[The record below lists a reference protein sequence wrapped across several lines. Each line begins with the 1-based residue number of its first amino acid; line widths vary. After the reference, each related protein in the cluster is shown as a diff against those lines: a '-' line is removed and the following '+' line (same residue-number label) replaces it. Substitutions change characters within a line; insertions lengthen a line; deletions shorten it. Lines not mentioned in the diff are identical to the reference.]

1 MRMLARSVAEC
12 SVAFMLLY
20 LCWPVDVIVYAI
32 PTRVLAYDPVPRDS
46 SGWPLVT
53 SPYRQEYMR
62 RCTHQP
68 HRVRPGGMAIYLR
81 PLLDPLN
88 ARGLLL
94 EWRATEDGIEV
105 RYTDDWTFIQMP
117 WPATLYLLDS
127 DDRVIGAGRLP
138 RMHEAWYTGF
148 RPQIS
153 GTLEPG
159 ARSVRLRIVPSRRLA
174 GLRPYWSMMRT
185 FLNLSPSGIGGRMCY
200 ALGGM
205 GRITPL
211 GLRRRPDD
219 QDVGGPRRR
228 PGLVG
233 PGGVPG

>member
-53 SPYRQEYMR
+53 SPYRQEFMR

-68 HRVRPGGMAIYLR
+68 HRVRPGSMAIYLR

-159 ARSVRLRIVPSRRLA
+159 ARSVRLRIVAEPQAGRLA
-174 GLRPYWSMMRT
+174 TVLEYDA
-185 FLNLSPSGIGGRMCY
+185 NLSEPQ
-200 ALGGM
+200 
-205 GRITPL
+205 P
-211 GLRRRPDD
+211 
-219 QDVGGPRRR
+219 
-228 PGLVG
+228 
-233 PGGVPG
+233 